1 MKRFLTN
8 CLRKTAVAA
17 LILSP
22 LAMQGQQ
29 AKIQNWRPYD
39 QSGIN
44 VFEAPKDSATSFDGL
59 KVRIGAGFTQQF
71 QSLKHSNTA
80 GSPALYPR
88 LKPGFNLAQANL
100 NIDVQLADGIALN
113 LVTYLSARHHN
124 EAWVKGGYIQFDKVP
139 FKGKAWDDIFKL
151 VTLKIGHFGINYG
164 DQVFRRSDGGQTLYN
179 PFIENYIMD
188 AFATEVGG
196 EVIVR
201 KNGLLGSVSITNG
214 LINGGV
220 QAPLLPGSTTATYKR
235 NPSLVGK
242 LAYDKQLTDA
252 VRLRLSGSVYHNNSS
267 GRSTL
272 YAGDRTGSNY
282 WFVMESASATAK
294 DNFTSGRISP
304 NFTNQ
309 ITALQ
314 FNTLLKIQGFELFGT
329 FENAQGRTINEKVAG
344 TPKRKVNQ
352 FAVDGVYRIGAKEN
366 VFLGVRYN
374 QLKGQTLTSS
384 TTEQTIDRFAVGAGW
399 FLTKNVLLKGEYV
412 NQNYKGYATG
422 NILNGGNFK
431 GLAIEAVVGF

>member
-71 QSLKHSNTA
+71 QSLQHSNAA

-88 LKPGFNLAQANL
+88 LKSGFNLAQANL

-139 FKGKAWDDIFKL
+139 FKGKVWDDIFKV

-214 LINGGV
+214 LINGGT

-242 LAYDKQLTDA
+242 LAYDKQLTDD
-252 VRLRLSGSVYHNNSS
+252 VRLRVSGSVYHNSSS

-314 FNTLLKIQGFELFGT
+314 FNTLLKVQGFELFGT

-374 QLKGQTLTSS
+374 QLKGELVNATTTQTV
-384 TTEQTIDRFAVGAGW
+384 DRFAVGAGW
-399 FLTKNVLLKGEYV
+399 FLTRNVLLKGEYV

>member
-71 QSLKHSNTA
+71 QSLKHSNAA

-139 FKGKAWDDIFKL
+139 FKGKVWDDIFKL

-164 DQVFRRSDGGQTLYN
+164 DQMFRRSDGGQTLYN

-196 EVIVR
+196 EVIIR
-201 KNGLLGSVSITNG
+201 KNGLLGSVSVTNG

-242 LAYDKQLTDA
+242 LAYDKQLTDD
-252 VRLRLSGSVYHNNSS
+252 VRLRVSGSVYHNSSS

-314 FNTLLKIQGFELFGT
+314 FNTLLKVQGFELFGT

-374 QLKGQTLTSS
+374 QLKGELVNA
-384 TTEQTIDRFAVGAGW
+384 TTTQTIDRFAVGAGW
-399 FLTKNVLLKGEYV
+399 FLTRNVLLKGEYV

>member
-1 MKRFLTN
+1 MKRFITN
-8 CLRKTAVAA
+8 CLRKCAA
-17 LILSP
+17 IALLLSP

-39 QSGIN
+39 QTGIN
-44 VFEAPKDSATSFDGL
+44 VFESPKDSSTSFDGL

-88 LKPGFNLAQANL
+88 LKSGFNLAQANL

-139 FKGKAWDDIFKL
+139 FKGKVWDDIMKV
-151 VTLKIGHFGINYG
+151 VTLKIGHMEVNYG
-164 DQVFRRSDGGQTLYN
+164 DQHFRRSDGGQTLYN
-179 PFIENYIMD
+179 PFIENLIMD
-188 AFATEVGG
+188 AFATEIGA
-196 EVIVR
+196 EVILR
-201 KNGLLGSVSITNG
+201 KNGFTGVVSATNG

-220 QAPLLPGSTTATYKR
+220 QAPLEPGSTTKTYKR
-235 NPSLVGK
+235 NPALIGK
-242 LAYDKQLTDA
+242 LAYDKQLTEN
-252 VRLRLSGSVYHNNSS
+252 VRMRLAGSVYHNNSA

-282 WFVMESASATAK
+282 WFAMESSTATAVA
-294 DNFTSGRISP
+294 NFTSGRISP

-314 FNTLLKIQGFELFGT
+314 FNALLKAYGFELFGT
-329 FENAQGRTINEKVAG
+329 FENAQGRTIGEKVAG

-352 FAVDGVYRIGAKEN
+352 IAVDGVYRIGAREN

-374 QLKGQTLTSS
+374 QVKGELVNA
-384 TTEQTIDRFAVGAGW
+384 TTEQTIDRVAFGAGW

-422 NILNGGNFK
+422 SILNGGNFK
-431 GLAIEAVVGF
+431 GVVVEAVVGF

>member
-1 MKRFLTN
+1 MKPFLTS
-8 CLRKTAVAA
+8 CLRKCVAIA
-17 LILSP
+17 FILSP
-22 LAMQGQQ
+22 FAMQGQQ

-44 VFEAPKDSATSFDGL
+44 VFESPKDSASSFDGL

-88 LKPGFNLAQANL
+88 LKSGFNLAQANL

-113 LVTYLSARHHN
+113 LVTYLSARRHN

-139 FKGKAWDDIFKL
+139 FKGKVWDDIFKV
-151 VTLKIGHFGINYG
+151 VTLKVGHMQVNYG
-164 DQVFRRSDGGQTLYN
+164 DQHFRRSDGGQTLYN

-188 AFATEVGG
+188 AFATEIGA
-196 EVIVR
+196 EVILR
-201 KNGLLGSVSITNG
+201 KSGFTGVLSATNG

-220 QAPLLPGSTTATYKR
+220 QAPLEPGSTTETYKR
-235 NPSLVGK
+235 SPSLIGK
-242 LAYDKQLTDA
+242 LAYDKQFTEK
-252 VRLRLSGSVYHNNSS
+252 VRMRLAGSVYQNSS
-267 GRSTL
+267 AGRSTL

-282 WFVMESASATAK
+282 FFVMEGASATAK
-294 DNFTSGRISP
+294 DNFTSGRVSP

-314 FNTLLKIQGFELFGT
+314 FNALLKAYGFELFGT
-329 FENAQGRTINEKVAG
+329 YENAQGRTINEKVAG

-352 FAVDGVYRIGAKEN
+352 FAIDGIYRIGAREN
-366 VFLGVRYN
+366 LFLGVRYN
-374 QLKGQTLTSS
+374 QVKGELINA
-384 TTEQTIDRFAVGAGW
+384 TTEQTVDRVAFGAGW
-399 FLTKNVLLKGEYV
+399 FLTKNILMKGEYV

-422 NILNGGNFK
+422 HINNGGNFK
-431 GLAIEAVVGF
+431 GVVIQAVVGF